1 MIEKIFSD
9 VRRNVSVSLL
19 AGSMAVTLGCA
30 SLSKVNDK
38 TETGND
44 VTEYALLIN
53 GDHDSV
59 HHEANIARA
68 WGKLEDI
75 GYLEDN
81 IISLTGEDPRK
92 NRSPKHNYSPGTSVS
107 LKEAVSY
114 LQNYLDN
121 NDILLVY
128 TTGHGDRIGEKSYLH
143 LYDGNV
149 GSEEIAVYL
158 NKIPF
163 GRLIF
168 VADQCYSGGLVDKID
183 DLDRNIIAV
192 SDTDVAHSIQCQPF
206 AIGFWTAVGN
216 NGYDIDGDGTVD
228 VLEAYNEG
236 MRRFKSELDQKFE
249 PKGHFSVRGNCSEK
263 ANLKFIEN

>member
-1 MIEKIFSD
+1 MIEKIFSE
-9 VRRNVSVSLL
+9 VKRIVPAYTLL
-19 AGSMAVTLGCA
+19 GSMAITSGCA
-30 SLSKVNDK
+30 NLSKVNDK
-38 TETGND
+38 TEPVND

-53 GDHDSV
+53 GDHNSV

-68 WGKLEDI
+68 LGKLEDI
-75 GYLEDN
+75 GYLEEN

-92 NRSPKHNYSPGTSVS
+92 DKSLKHNYKPGTLSYF
-107 LKEAVSY
+107 KEAVSY
-114 LQNYLDN
+114 LQNHVDN

-128 TTGHGDRIGEKSYLH
+128 TTGHGDRHGNLSYLR
-143 LYDGNV
+143 LYDRWIS
-149 GSEEIAVYL
+149 SEDIAATL

-192 SDTDVAHSIQCQPF
+192 SDTDAAHSIQCQPF

-216 NGYDIDGDGTVD
+216 KGYDTDGDEIVD
-228 VLEAYNEG
+228 VLEAYNAG
-236 MRRFKSELDQKFE
+236 MGRFKPELNKGVM
-249 PKGHFSVRGNCSEK
+249 PNGHFSVRGNCSEK
-263 ANLKFIEN
+263 NNLRFIE

>member
-1 MIEKIFSD
+1 MIERIVND

-19 AGSMAVTLGCA
+19 AGSMAVTSGCA
-30 SLSKVNDK
+30 NLSKVNEK
-38 TETGND
+38 TEPVND

-53 GDHDSV
+53 GDHNSV

-75 GYLEDN
+75 GYQEDN

-92 NRSPKHNYSPGTSVS
+92 NKSPKHNYYPGTSAS

-114 LQNYLDN
+114 LQNHLDN

-128 TTGHGDRIGEKSYLH
+128 TTGHGDRVGEKSYLH

-149 GSEEIAVYL
+149 GFEEIATAL

-192 SDTDVAHSIQCQPF
+192 SDTDATHSIQCQPF

-216 NGYDIDGDGTVD
+216 KGYDTDGDGTVD

-236 MRRFKSELDQKFE
+236 MGRFKLELNKKVM